1 MKKTNVAGMSA
12 LIGGLCMYGYVA
24 LGNFMGKSGNLQS
37 FNKAKNVSEHNSLRD
52 ILHEDNFD
60 WIESLP
66 WGKLREGSDYLV
78 SMPLWLLLV
87 IVGALTLVI
96 GGIFIKK

>member
-12 LIGGLCMYGYVA
+12 LIGGACMYGYVA
-24 LGNFMGKSGNLQS
+24 LGNFMGKSGKLTTYNQQ
-37 FNKAKNVSEHNSLRD
+37 KNASDHNSLRD

-66 WGKLREGSDYLV
+66 WGRLREASDYVV

-87 IVGALTLVI
+87 IVGALTLVV